1 MSTVRNPLKLIR
13 CFAGTAA
20 AAGLFAAVLLLAPP
34 AWAAD
39 GTVKSVSGTAFIPRG
54 GEKIPAEAGMPV
66 NASDQIETGSDGKL
80 GITLKDNT
88 RISFGPNS
96 RFALEEY
103 AFDPQQDNM
112 SLSGRIAF
120 GTMSF
125 VSGQLGKLAPE
136 KVNLDSPMGS
146 IGLRGTSILVKIP
159 KP

>member
-1 MSTVRNPLKLIR
+1 MATVRKPLISIR
-13 CFAGTAA
+13 RSAGKAVMAA
-20 AAGLFAAVLLLAPP
+20 LFGALLLSTPP

-39 GTVKSVSGTAFIPRG
+39 GTLKSVSGTAFILRG
-54 GEKIPAEAGMPV
+54 GEKISAEAGMPV
-66 NASDQIETGSDGKL
+66 NASDEIETGSDGKL

-136 KVNLDSPMGS
+136 KVKLDSPMGS